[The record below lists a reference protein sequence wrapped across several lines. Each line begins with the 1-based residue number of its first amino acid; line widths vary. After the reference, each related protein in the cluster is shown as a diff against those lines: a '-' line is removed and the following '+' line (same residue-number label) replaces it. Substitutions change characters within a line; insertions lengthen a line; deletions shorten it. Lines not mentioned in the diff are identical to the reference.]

1 MSKILVTGGCG
12 FIGSNFINYWLK
24 NHPNDFI
31 INLDKMTY
39 AANENYV
46 DKKLVKKNYKL
57 IKGDICDKE
66 LVLSMAKDVDIV
78 INFAAETHVDNS
90 IADPSAFIK
99 SNYEGVFNLLEATR
113 KYNLRFHQVST
124 DEVYGSLPMNSK
136 ERFNETSCYN
146 PRNPYS
152 ATKAA
157 ADFLVRS
164 YFNTYKIKA
173 TISNCSNNF
182 GPNQHTEKLIPKT
195 IINALSGKEIPIYGE
210 GNQIR
215 DWIYVEDHVRALE
228 LILEKGKYGE
238 TYLVSAENEVRNI
251 DLVKNVLKILNKG
264 EELIKF
270 TNDRPGHD
278 VRYSLDSSKLKNE
291 LKWKPIYDFNER
303 LKFTVSLYQ
312 KLFSTHKD

>member
-1 MSKILVTGGCG
+1 MSRILVTGGCG

-303 LKFTVSLYQ
+303 LKFTVSIYQ